1 LRLRGKDDRMEKTA
15 IEVMKMGEKHLHESE
30 MQEEYLDMLIKT
42 AFEWKEMREE
52 LEILDE
58 SRQPLGQEEIARR
71 DRILARIR
79 KGGMRVRP
87 ERKPIPFPKI
97 AYAAACLLLVVIIAA
112 PLAIAHVGP
121 IRTRV
126 IRLLVDINDRYAS
139 VSLEEISP
147 PVPPEGWKGEYYLG
161 YLPEGFEL
169 SYTNELQMYVE
180 YCDTYGRIIKFLECG
195 LTEIDNVDSEDA
207 LINVVQAGGQKATI
221 IEKDGKTRMIWAND
235 EKRFVIVANLPIE
248 EVMRI
253 AESVQK
259 INVE

>member
-1 LRLRGKDDRMEKTA
+1 
-15 IEVMKMGEKHLHESE
+15 MGEKHLHESE

-58 SRQPLGQEEIARR
+58 SRRPLGQEEIARR

-87 ERKPIPFPKI
+87 ERKSIPFPKI

-161 YLPEGFEL
+161 YMPEGFEL
-169 SYTNELQMYVE
+169 FSVDSMQAHAE
-180 YCDTYGRIIKFLECG
+180 YENNSGKKIKFVESG
-195 LTEIDNVDSEDA
+195 VRDFFNVDSEGG
-207 LINVVQAGGQKATI
+207 ITTTIQAGEQVATL
-221 IEKDGKTRMIWAND
+221 IEKEGMIWLIWSND
-235 EKRFVIVANLPIE
+235 EKCFMLIADVPIG
-248 EVMRI
+248 EVVRM
-253 AESVQK
+253 AESVLK